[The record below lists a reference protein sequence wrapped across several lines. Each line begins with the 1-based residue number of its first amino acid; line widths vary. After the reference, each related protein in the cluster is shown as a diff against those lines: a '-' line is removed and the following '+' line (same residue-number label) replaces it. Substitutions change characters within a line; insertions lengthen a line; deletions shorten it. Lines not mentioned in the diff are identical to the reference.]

1 MTIIRRIIV
10 CAVLSVATIG
20 TVAGTSEDPASRLV
34 HVRSLRCTYTSEVET
49 WVKKGHRTVE
59 QSTTKDTVTYDNID
73 LAKGT
78 VRSIAN
84 GGASDLKVWMDEYG
98 DLRMLAG
105 RRPLSVLIVTV
116 FPVYAE
122 GTDQFVV
129 LESDHWLSPA
139 GNVLG
144 TESYGTCVVSQ

>member
-10 CAVLSVATIG
+10 CALLCVAAVG
-20 TVAGTSEDPASRLV
+20 TANGAEDPASRLL
-34 HVRSLRCTYTSEVET
+34 HARSLRCIYTSKVAT

-78 VRSIAN
+78 ARVIGS
-84 GGASDLKVWMDEYG
+84 GGAFDLTVWVDQY
-98 DLRMLAG
+98 DSLRMLAG